1 MISQL
6 LIPIAGT
13 ILFYVL
19 FHALSIV
26 YRELTSPLRY
36 MAGPKTRSLLLGN
49 SQEMMEDPNLTD
61 RWRSEFGATFRFKG
75 VFGISELHTSDI
87 KAINHVISKSNVYRR
102 APFARARSGQL
113 TGNGILSVDLDDHKR
128 FNPVF
133 GVAQMRVITEV
144 FVEKAIQLRDIW
156 AQQVRDNQGT
166 VRIEVVSWL
175 RLMTLEII
183 GKAGFNYDFDAL
195 VPDKDKK
202 PNDLNEV
209 LKQIL
214 HSPLSNRYAIF
225 RLAQSLPLPGKSLF
239 LAARTEMFSI
249 GHRILASSKA
259 DIVASEGEKN
269 LGGKRDLLS
278 TLLKTNLSPDVPAN
292 QRLSDRELV
301 SQIPT
306 FFVAGHE
313 TTSTAA
319 SWALHA
325 LSQNIIAQ
333 TKLRKELL
341 TVSTDNPTMDEL
353 NSLPYLESVV
363 QETLRIH
370 SPVTFRHR
378 MAMEEDVLPLSKPY
392 VDKEGKPHDS
402 LVIPKGQIIYIPILA
417 VNTDKDIWG
426 PDAREW
432 KPERWETIP
441 DEVGAI
447 PTVWGNILTFFAGPH
462 NCVGSRFAIL
472 ALKAMLFTIIR
483 AFEVEKAV
491 PEGGIGRTAESPLRP
506 IVLAEGNRKSSLPLI
521 LKAYDVHGV

>member
-49 SQEMMEDPNLTD
+49 SQEMMEDPTLTD

-128 FNPVF
+128 FNPAF

-144 FVEKAIQLRDIW
+144 FVEKAIQLRDMW
-156 AQQVRDNQGT
+156 AQQVRDNHGT
-166 VRIEVVSWL
+166 VQIKVVSWL

-195 VPDKDKK
+195 VPDKNKK
-202 PNDLNEV
+202 PNELNEV
-209 LKQIL
+209 LKQIF
-214 HSPLSNRYAIF
+214 HSPLSNRY
-225 RLAQSLPLPGKSLF
+225 SLVPVLKLMPLPGKSLF

-278 TLLKTNLSPDVPAN
+278 TLLKANLSPDVPAN
-292 QRLSDRELV
+292 QRLSDREL
-301 SQIPT
+301 IPT

-363 QETLRIH
+363 RETLRIY

-378 MAMEEDVLPLSKPY
+378 MAMQEDVLPLSKPY
-392 VDKEGKPHDS
+392 VDKEGEPHNS

-441 DEVGAI
+441 EEVSAI
-447 PTVWGNILTFFAGPH
+447 PTVWGNLLTFFAGPH
-462 NCVGSRFAIL
+462 NCVGSRFAVL
-472 ALKAMLFTIIR
+472 ELKAMLFTIIR

-491 PEGGIGRTAESPLRP
+491 PEVALRP
-506 IVLAEGNRKSSLPLI
+506 IMLAEGNKKSSLPLI

>member
-49 SQEMMEDPNLTD
+49 SQEMMKLKSTQEDPDLTD

-113 TGNGILSVDLDDHKR
+113 TGNGILSVDLDDHKH

-133 GVAQMRVITEV
+133 GVTQMRVIQRCSLR
-144 FVEKAIQLRDIW
+144 KAIQLRDIW
-156 AQQVRDNQGT
+156 AQQVWDNHGT
-166 VRIEVVSWL
+166 LQIEVVSWL

-202 PNDLNEV
+202 PNEPNEV
-209 LKQIL
+209 LKQIF

-225 RLAQSLPLPGKSLF
+225 RLTVSRPGSELRGKHAPEIFWRMVDNFTLWQPLPGKILF

-259 DIVASEGEKN
+259 DIMASEGEKN
-269 LGGKRDLLS
+269 LGGKRD
-278 TLLKTNLSPDVPAN
+278 
-292 QRLSDRELV
+292 
-301 SQIPT
+301 
-306 FFVAGHE
+306 
-313 TTSTAA
+313 
-319 SWALHA
+319 
-325 LSQNIIAQ
+325 
-333 TKLRKELL
+333 
-341 TVSTDNPTMDEL
+341 
-353 NSLPYLESVV
+353 
-363 QETLRIH
+363 
-370 SPVTFRHR
+370 
-378 MAMEEDVLPLSKPY
+378 
-392 VDKEGKPHDS
+392 
-402 LVIPKGQIIYIPILA
+402 
-417 VNTDKDIWG
+417 
-426 PDAREW
+426 
-432 KPERWETIP
+432 
-441 DEVGAI
+441 
-447 PTVWGNILTFFAGPH
+447 
-462 NCVGSRFAIL
+462 
-472 ALKAMLFTIIR
+472 
-483 AFEVEKAV
+483 
-491 PEGGIGRTAESPLRP
+491 
-506 IVLAEGNRKSSLPLI
+506 
-521 LKAYDVHGV
+521 